1 MHHAQG
7 PGRKVRAL
15 FFVSSLVG
23 GGEFTLQ
30 RGVGHLHPHIFFSV
44 APKRKR
50 AVHGPKE
57 KALCGQ
63 KFSRTG
69 KFLA

>member
-1 MHHAQG
+1 MH
-7 PGRKVRAL
+7 RVRAGRSGPCFL
-15 FFVSSLVG
+15 FPPG
-23 GGEFTLQ
+23 GRGEFTLQ